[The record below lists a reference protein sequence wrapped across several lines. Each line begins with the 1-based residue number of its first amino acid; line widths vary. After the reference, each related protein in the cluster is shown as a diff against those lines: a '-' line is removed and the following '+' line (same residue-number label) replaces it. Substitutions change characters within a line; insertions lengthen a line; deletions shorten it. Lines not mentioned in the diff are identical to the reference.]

1 MNMNAAGL
9 AAATADLISDRLREM
24 LLENEDDLNVV
35 DEQFDTTL
43 ATRSDDGFEV
53 YLVELQEGHFQHLND
68 ARKLVR
74 ITVEEVR

>member
-24 LLENEDDLNVV
+24 LLENEDLNSV
-35 DEQFDTTL
+35 DGQFDTTL
-43 ATRSDDGFEV
+43 AVHGDDGYVV
-53 YLVELQEGHFQHLND
+53 YLVELSSRARTRDDG
-68 ARKLVR
+68 RKLVR